1 MKKVFLLILCG
12 LFFQY
17 TNTRADVVSI
27 VDMGSYRPQHKNM
40 SPSETVAPGLP
51 DPRDEQAVRKYFK
64 ERIENAAVT
73 QVSID
78 EDYTSPTSVNVVH
91 TPEYLKALE
100 EEKKPLFQKMY
111 EEAVQALNDDSDN
124 PRPSD
129 VATEEEQNA
138 ATSATRFF
146 TLDTPRRPR
155 IEDDFANE
163 PEIPTVGFTLPSG
176 RRMLAPAIE
185 HIPYFLSYIDIQ
197 ANGFLKIEETI
208 IVVAD
213 NNKFTQAIRR
223 VFPKYAYND
232 KGQSQ
237 RIELILNNVSINDTP
252 VEYTT
257 EEIGN
262 DIILKPKYK
271 QNIEPGVYTYTFNYM
286 VNYQLWQK
294 NNFVVM
300 NWPITGRPLNA
311 FITSANAIITLPNGQ
326 TFKNVQGIVG
336 EHTHTTNRRTNIIPM
351 ADNVVA
357 LSNYTPLLNGESMNI
372 IAIAETSA
380 FLPNLYKGFNT
391 FLHNWGSVMY
401 AFLGFLA
408 IFLSYL
414 LSLVSLKKERRKS
427 KYTPSYNGSLMR
439 HILVGKYDRIAFV
452 AQILDLYRKQ
462 ALNIVSENNRLF
474 LNRQNITGS
483 RLSKTDKKAL
493 RKLFAHKAK
502 QIEVNTFHNKIFK
515 YIAKIYEKTNNKQIK
530 KYRLLHNISY
540 IIFSTIML
548 LLTMIFIALISVNT
562 AQMLIIL
569 ATTVALYAFYIWIF
583 RRRFKRW
590 YINILVKLFC
600 VTAIFAIWIFSS
612 VYIGG
617 TTNFIILLM
626 VITIFAFTRIFG
638 EQNNFINEAKSAIGN
653 YKEYLQTNAD
663 ALNLSRDFLNLQSN
677 IFALDITEYFPQN
690 MANKSFYKLD
700 IAEQLRQALVGI
712 L

>member
-27 VDMGSYRPQHKNM
+27 VDMDSYRPQHKNM

-111 EEAVQALNDDSDN
+111 EEALQALNSDSDN

-129 VATEEEQNA
+129 VATEDEQNA

-237 RIELILNNVSINDTP
+237 RIELILDSVSINDTP

-336 EHTHTTNRRTNIIPM
+336 ERTHTTNRRTNIIPM

-414 LSLVSLKKERRKS
+414 LSLISLKKERRKS

-502 QIEVNTFHNKIFK
+502 QIEVNTIHNKIFK

-540 IIFSTIML
+540 VMFSTIML
-548 LLTMIFIALISVNT
+548 LLTLIFIAVISVNT